1 MSQDKKP
8 IDPKENRVPEMVGVN
23 VSVGGPGSGG
33 SIHKVV
39 TIRPASYQSSRDG
52 REPSAVNYP
61 SVKGFAT
68 CPACGVEFP
77 VCIDHG
83 TIQHS
88 CGNWVEL

>member
-1 MSQDKKP
+1 MSQN
-8 IDPKENRVPEMVGVN
+8 KERVGVGI
-23 VSVGGPGSGG
+23 SGGGPGGEG
-33 SIHKVV
+33 SIYKVT
-39 TIRPASYQSSRDG
+39 TIRPASYIPNRDG
-52 REPSAVNYP
+52 REPSAINYP
-61 SVKGFAT
+61 PVKGFAT